1 MLCVASVRKYFAH
14 SKLNEHFMEMQNIL
28 SQQFQ
33 SLKLHFNML
42 HWGKDLCLHQNKT
55 EIAQGTL
62 FFFCF
67 FFLMQKNESD
77 ILQPEPMFDSTS
89 RHKPTS
95 VSVSGALS
103 KYPTQFCTLLQWMVE
118 FSSLCGTTGIPL
130 FRQYSPSL
138 ILIHSLSFLLS
149 QSRQKCG
156 FTLNSKLQLIRSLY
170 NL

>member
-1 MLCVASVRKYFAH
+1 MNTLWKCRTFCPSNFSH
-14 SKLNEHFMEMQNIL
+14 SNFTLICCTGAKIYVSIRIKQKQHRV
-28 SQQFQ
+28 
-33 SLKLHFNML
+33 
-42 HWGKDLCLHQNKT
+42 HW
-55 EIAQGTL
+55 
-62 FFFCF
+62 FFFV

-77 ILQPEPMFDSTS
+77 ILQPEPMLDSTS

>member
-1 MLCVASVRKYFAH
+1 MNTLWKCRTFCPSNFSH
-14 SKLNEHFMEMQNIL
+14 SNFTLICCTGAKIYVSIRIKQKQHRV
-28 SQQFQ
+28 
-33 SLKLHFNML
+33 
-42 HWGKDLCLHQNKT
+42 HW
-55 EIAQGTL
+55 
-62 FFFCF
+62 FFFV

-77 ILQPEPMFDSTS
+77 ILQPEPMLDSTS

-138 ILIHSLSFLLS
+138 ILIQSLSFLLS

-170 NL
+170 NP